1 MYPASFEYVAPTT
14 LEEALDTLG
23 RYEDDAKVL
32 AGGQSLIPLMKLRFA
47 APRVVVDINRLPGFD
62 TLAEEDGGL
71 RIGALV
77 RHKACERSELL
88 GGRWGT
94 LGAAAPL
101 ISDPIIRNLGT
112 VAGSLAHADPQG
124 DWGSALLA
132 MDAEV
137 VTRGPDGTRT
147 IPVGELFEGPFMT
160 TLAPTEIITEV
171 RVPDPGAV
179 AGGTYLK
186 LERKVGDFATVGVA
200 VHLSIQ
206 DGKVGRAGIALTAVG
221 PTNLRASDA
230 ESVLT
235 GSELTEEA
243 IREAARLAAEAA
255 QPHGDT
261 RGSEDFKRNVVRV
274 FTERGLRAAAEAVGA
289 APPRAAAPREGPA
302 GEPVTTEAALDATER
317 HDYFSGEETVAGV
330 MDELEEKPG
339 GPDGGER

>member
-1 MYPASFEYVAPTT
+1 MYPASFEYVAPAT

-47 APRVVVDINRLPGFD
+47 APRVVVDINRLPGLD
-62 TLAEEDGGL
+62 TLAAEGGGAL

-77 RHKACERSELL
+77 RHKTCEKTDLL

-112 VAGSLAHADPQG
+112 VCGSLAHADPQG

-137 VTRGPDGTRT
+137 VARGPDGSRT
-147 IPVGELFEGPFMT
+147 IPLRELFEGPFVT
-160 TLAPTEIITEV
+160 SLAPTEIITEA
-171 RVPDPGAV
+171 RVPDPGPD

-200 VHLSIQ
+200 IHLAMA
-206 DGKVGRAGIALTAVG
+206 DGKVGKAGIALTAVG
-221 PTNLRASDA
+221 PTNLRATAA
-230 ESVLT
+230 EEALA
-235 GSELTEEA
+235 GSELTDEA
-243 IREAARLAAEAA
+243 IAEAARLAAEAA
-255 QPHGDT
+255 QPYSDT
-261 RGSEDFKRNVVRV
+261 RGTADYKRTVVRV
-274 FTERGLRAAAEAVGA
+274 FTERGLRTV
-289 APPRAAAPREGPA
+289 REG
-302 GEPVTTEAALDATER
+302 TR
-317 HDYFSGEETVAGV
+317 
-330 MDELEEKPG
+330 
-339 GPDGGER
+339 